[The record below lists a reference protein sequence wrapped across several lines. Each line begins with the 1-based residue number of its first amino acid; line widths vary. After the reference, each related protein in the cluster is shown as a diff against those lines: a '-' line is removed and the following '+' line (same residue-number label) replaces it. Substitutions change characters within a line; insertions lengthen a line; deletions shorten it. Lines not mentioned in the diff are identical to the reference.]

1 MPNQDIFR
9 VMIAQIKETLGKEK
23 ERAADIESLVKKK
36 IERDAGLWEYSFDEL
51 EQELFQRFTSLEEK
65 KDCLSFPDI
74 SSPRKGIGW
83 LIILVKKTLMKITHP
98 YARMV
103 LDRQDQFNREL
114 IPILLAAILSL
125 QKIKDRLNAAEGQIK
140 DLLENQIDLAE
151 TCYNL
156 AKSKDKVE
164 KR

>member
-51 EQELFQRFTSLEEK
+51 EQELFQRFTCLEEK

>member
-74 SSPRKGIGW
+74 SSPRKGIGR

-114 IPILLAAILSL
+114 IPILLAEILSL
-125 QKIKDRLNAAEGQIK
+125 QKIKDRLNADEGQIK
-140 DLLENQIDLAE
+140 DLLEVQIDLAE

-156 AKSKDKVE
+156 SKSKDKVE

>member
-74 SSPRKGIGW
+74 SSPRKGIGR

>member
-156 AKSKDKVE
+156 SKSKDKVE

>member
-114 IPILLAAILSL
+114 IPILLASILSL

-140 DLLENQIDLAE
+140 DLLENQIDLAG

-156 AKSKDKVE
+156 SKSKDKVE

>member
-9 VMIAQIKETLGKEK
+9 VMFTQIKETLGKEK
-23 ERAADIESLVKKK
+23 ERTADIDSLVQKK
-36 IERDAGLWEYSFDEL
+36 IERDIGLWEYSFDEL
-51 EQELFQRFTSLEEK
+51 EQELFKRFSSLEEK

-83 LIILVKKTLMKITHP
+83 LITLVKKTLMKITHP

-114 IPILLAAILSL
+114 IPILLAEILSL

-140 DLLENQIDLAE
+140 ELLENQKDLAE
-151 TCYNL
+151 ICYDL
-156 AKSKDKVE
+156 SKSKDKVE
-164 KR
+164 KG

>member
-1 MPNQDIFR
+1 MPNPDVFR

-23 ERAADIESLVKKK
+23 ERTADIESLVKKK
-36 IERDAGLWEYSFDEL
+36 IERDIGLWEYSFDEL
-51 EQELFQRFTSLEEK
+51 EQELFKRFSSLEEK
-65 KDCLSFPDI
+65 KDCLSLPDI
-74 SSPRKGIGW
+74 FSPRKGIGW

-114 IPILLAAILSL
+114 IPIFLAEILSL

-140 DLLENQIDLAE
+140 DLLENQIDLAG

-156 AKSKDKVE
+156 SKSKDKVE